1 MGNANGGGWLLI
13 TVFVGNSR
21 ITQPK
26 RGCTNIG
33 WEPRPDSPKKP
44 RIAITDPM
52 NLTDDENRPPGK
64 FDGERCPFAPALKT
78 LREVLAK
85 VDPSPS
91 REPPPR

>member
-1 MGNANGGGWLLI
+1 MI

-52 NLTDDENRPPGK
+52 NLTDDENRPRGK
-64 FDGERCPFAPALKT
+64 FDGERYPFAPALKT

-91 REPPPR
+91 REPPPP